1 VSAALV
7 KQPTVKAV
15 LHSLREVL
23 SSSVR
28 LHGADLYLLDTGRET
43 FHLLEFDRAVDAPAI
58 RIGTKI
64 SRIGA
69 AAQAL
74 EQKEPVFLPD
84 VSEEMLKHPDLAPFA
99 AQSSG
104 RSTYVFPLFTAQQ
117 QYGLLTVTKE
127 RGQEF
132 AREDVEMLRSLTSH
146 VAIALECALARDS
159 AEQNESD

>member
-1 VSAALV
+1 
-7 KQPTVKAV
+7 
-15 LHSLREVL
+15 
-23 SSSVR
+23 
-28 LHGADLYLLDTGRET
+28 
-43 FHLLEFDRAVDAPAI
+43 EFDRAVDAPAI

-74 EQKEPVFLPD
+74 DQKEPVFLPD
-84 VSEEMLKHPDLAPFA
+84 VSEEMLKHPELAPFA

-127 RGQEF
+127 QGT
-132 AREDVEMLRSLTSH
+132 AGDVVQLVRTLPRHWLESYTVTANSLTCSTKRSKNRMY
-146 VAIALECALARDS
+146 IRIFFGLKNGKGR
-159 AEQNESD
+159 N